1 MARCLVAAL
10 SPLRPRRDRPT
21 ATLRAFA
28 AGFTGDTVLE
38 NGRSGLAIA
47 VGGDDADADAVSVDG
62 VGFRLSAGCLPS
74 LGSNVLGVTTVAA
87 NARVFAA
94 SPARAPAARSG

>member
-47 VGGDDADADAVSVDG
+47 VGGDDADAVSVDG